1 MLARHHAAFGVLTS
15 TVVVVATHAHPS
27 IAVPA
32 GVSIAVGSLL
42 PDLDEPGSRVA
53 RTFPLLSSHV
63 STLVKL
69 VAPKH
74 RGGESHSLGTAVIV
88 GTMLGLVSL
97 TEVGRLIIGAIFGV
111 LLLRAVLPRTLRRV
125 LETIA
130 FVPTFLVGVL
140 GGVLGALLFQ
150 HGAAIAIGVG
160 TALGIIVH
168 VLTDLPTNS
177 GVALL
182 WPASRHR
189 FAPNWFSTGSTTE
202 TIVGSVAWVLAIF
215 IAIDAMSHGHF
226 SAASFASSFHTITS
240 KLGTKLGVEV
250 KRVTDAVTRRTDHRT
265 S

>member
-88 GTMLGLVSL
+88 GTVLGLASL
-97 TEVGRLIIGAIFGV
+97 SEVGRIIVGAIFGV
-111 LLLRAVLPRTLRRV
+111 LLMRAVLPRTLRRV
-125 LETIA
+125 IV
-130 FVPTFLVGVL
+130 FVPTFLIGVL
-140 GGVLGALLFQ
+140 GGVLGALLFR

-189 FAPNWFSTGSTTE
+189 FAPNWFSTASTTE
-202 TIVGSVAWVLAIF
+202 TIVGSVAWVLAIV

-226 SAASFASSFHTITS
+226 SAASFVSSFHTITS
-240 KLGTKLGVEV
+240 KLGAKLGVEM
-250 KRVTDAVTRRTDHRT
+250 KRVTDAVTHTTAHGT

>member
-15 TVVVVATHAHPS
+15 TVVVVATHTHPS
-27 IAVPA
+27 VAVPA

-42 PDLDEPGSRVA
+42 PDLDEPDSRVA
-53 RTFPLLSSHV
+53 RTFPLLSSRV
-63 STLVKL
+63 SSLVKL

-88 GTMLGLVSL
+88 GTVLGLASL
-97 TEVGRLIIGAIFGV
+97 SEVGRMIVGAIFGV

-125 LETIA
+125 IETIA
-130 FVPTFLVGVL
+130 YVPAFLIGAL
-140 GGVLGALLFQ
+140 GGVLGALLFR
-150 HGAAIAIGVG
+150 HGTALAIGVG

-189 FAPNWFSTGSTTE
+189 FAPRWFSTGSTTE
-202 TIVGSVAWVLAIF
+202 TIVGSVAWVLAIV
-215 IAIDAMSHGHF
+215 IAIHAMSNAHF
-226 SAASFASSFHTITS
+226 GTTPLASSLHVVAS
-240 KLGTKLGVEV
+240 KLGTEV
-250 KRVTDAVTRRTDHRT
+250 QRVADAVLRTPTIRT